1 MSRTIQQIYDE
12 IITEKE
18 TFSSLNAL
26 VPNPDTAQT
35 FLTNLT
41 SSSKVAFWRLM
52 FWVMAVAIW
61 SHEQIFDLHLAEVE
75 ARGDE
80 LITGTKRW
88 YRDQVLKF
96 QYGDALI
103 WDSTNLKY
111 GYAVGSTGTKIVS
124 NASVLEVGAQ
134 LRIKIAKDD
143 GAGGLEPLDV
153 TEETAFTTYI
163 NKIKFAGTNIS
174 ITNINADFLKIVLNI
189 DYDPLTLSSTGELIA
204 TPGTFPVIDAV
215 NGYIT
220 GLPFDGV
227 FNLTK
232 FIDNIQSATG
242 VVDAYLTSSQAKS
255 GAGTYAP
262 TGQNYTANAGY
273 LQIDPSFPLTDPTVI
288 IYNPI
293 TL

>member
-1 MSRTIQQIYDE
+1 MARTISQIYDE

-75 ARGDE
+75 ARGNE

-111 GYAVGSTGTKIVS
+111 EYATGSTGPKIVS
-124 NASVLEVGAQ
+124 NASVTEVGAQ

-204 TPGTFPVIDAV
+204 IPGTFPVVDAI

-232 FIDNIQSATG
+232 FIDTIQLAEG
-242 VVDAYLTSSQAKS
+242 VSDAYLTSSEAKS
-255 GAGTYAP
+255 GAGSYAP

-273 LQIDPSFPLTDPTVI
+273 LEIDPSFPLTDPTVI
-288 IYNPI
+288 VYNPI

>member
-1 MSRTIQQIYDE
+1 MSRTIKQIYDE

-35 FLTNLT
+35 FLTDLT

-52 FWVMAVAIW
+52 FWVLAVAIW
-61 SHEQIFDLHLAEVE
+61 SHEQIFEIHLAEVE

-88 YRDQVLKF
+88 YRNEVLNF

-103 WDSTNLKY
+103 WDSTRLKY
-111 GYAVGSTGTKIVS
+111 GYATGSTGPKIVS

-163 NKIKFAGTNIS
+163 NKIKFAGTNIA

-215 NGYIT
+215 NDYIT

-232 FIDNIQSATG
+232 FIDSIQLSSG
-242 VVDAYLTSSQAKS
+242 VVDAYLTSAQAKS

-273 LQIDPSFPLTDPTVI
+273 LQIDPAFPLTDPSII
-288 IYNPI
+288 IYTPVTI
-293 TL
+293 

>member
-1 MSRTIQQIYDE
+1 MARTIQEIYDE

-18 TFSSLNAL
+18 TFSSLNSL

-35 FLTNLT
+35 FLTDLT
-41 SSSKVAFWRLM
+41 SSSKVAFWRLI

-61 SHEQIFDLHLAEVE
+61 SHEQIFEQHKLEIE

-88 YRDQVLKF
+88 YRNEVLNF
-96 QYGDALI
+96 QYGDSLI

-111 GYAVGSTGTKIVS
+111 KYADGSTGPKIVT

-134 LRIKIAKDD
+134 LRIKVAKDD
-143 GAGGLEPLDV
+143 GAGGLTPLSA
-153 TEETAFTTYI
+153 TEETAFETYV

-189 DYDPLTLSSTGELIA
+189 SYDPLTLSSTGELIS

-215 NGYIT
+215 NNYIT

-232 FIDNIQSATG
+232 FIDAVQLADG
-242 VVDAYLTSSQAKS
+242 VIDAYLTSSEAKS
-255 GAGTYAP
+255 GAGSYAS

-288 IYNPI
+288 IYTPVTI
-293 TL
+293 